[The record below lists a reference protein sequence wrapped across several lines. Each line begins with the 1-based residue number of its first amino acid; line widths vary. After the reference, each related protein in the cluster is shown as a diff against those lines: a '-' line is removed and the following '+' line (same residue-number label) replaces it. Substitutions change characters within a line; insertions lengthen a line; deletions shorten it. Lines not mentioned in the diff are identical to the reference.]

1 MTEVVQVV
9 KEESAR
15 QTVILVFGAIGIVV
29 SLVVLQALGD
39 MDNVRTLKMG
49 TALYTKRVC
58 QKGADQL
65 QEWADAAATVYNRE
79 KA

>member
-1 MTEVVQVV
+1 MTEVAQVV

-15 QTVILVFGAIGIVV
+15 QTVILVFSAVGVVV
-29 SLVVLQALGD
+29 SLVVLQALGNL
-39 MDNVRTLKMG
+39 DNVKTLKMG
-49 TALYTKRVC
+49 AALYTKRAC

-65 QEWADAAATVYNRE
+65 QEWADTAATVYNRE